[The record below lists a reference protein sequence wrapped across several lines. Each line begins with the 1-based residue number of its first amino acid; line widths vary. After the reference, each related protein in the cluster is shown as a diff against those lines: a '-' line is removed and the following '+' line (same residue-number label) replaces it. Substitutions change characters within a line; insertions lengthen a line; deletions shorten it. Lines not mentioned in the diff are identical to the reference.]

1 MEPIPKRIAVRIRV
15 LIALI
20 NLLQRIIN
28 SRAFRRVFHIVLKP
42 ILRVWIYTFLSRLA
56 FGYTP
61 KRLAELDPKA
71 AAAIAQLEET
81 RRNPIRAEVTDREY
95 AALQATTWG
104 TAGVAL
110 VIEVAIATSS
120 KTLGPGM
127 SIAAGCFA
135 AVIPP
140 LMVFGIIQSH
150 HYDSKKDRPTTAQ
163 EMINLMA
170 MIYGTQFFFCVGI
183 TAMLYD
189 FDRLVAIAFLCGC
202 WLALRILRKYSMQI
216 VAVPT
221 IPKVIAMTEKPLPPE
236 PDAPETNE
244 EEMRRM
250 LKDNARL
257 NGAVIPAEPAEGSSG
272 DDKQ

>member
-15 LIALI
+15 QIALLK
-20 NLLQRIIN
+20 LLQRIIN
-28 SRAFRRVFHIVLKP
+28 SSAFRRVFHIVLKP
-42 ILRVWIYTFLSRLA
+42 ILRVWIYTFLSRIV

-61 KRLAELDPKA
+61 KRVVELDPKA
-71 AAAIAQLEET
+71 ADVIAQLEET
-81 RRNPIRAEVTDREY
+81 RRKPIRAEVTDREY

-135 AVIPP
+135 AVIP
-140 LMVFGIIQSH
+140 LLIVFGLIQSH
-150 HYDSKKDRPTTAQ
+150 HYDPKKDPPTTAQ
-163 EMINLMA
+163 EVINLMA
-170 MIYGTQFFFCVGI
+170 MIYGTQFFFCVGV

-189 FDRLVAIAFLCGC
+189 FSRTVAIAFLCGC
-202 WLALRILRKYSMQI
+202 WLALRILRRYSMQT
-216 VAVPT
+216 VAAPA
-221 IPKVIAMTEKPLPPE
+221 IPKVIDMAEKSLPPE
-236 PDAPETNE
+236 PDVPETNE

-257 NGAVIPAEPAEGSSG
+257 SGGVIPAKPPEGPS
-272 DDKQ
+272 